1 MAYEQR
7 DLSGSL
13 FKNDKREAENHPN
26 LTGTVMIGGVEY
38 WASGWTKVRNNGDKW
53 ISLSFKVKEQRGGG
67 GAQHTPQPA
76 GFAVDLDDDVPFMS
90 ADPALE
96 RRVR

>member
-13 FKNDKREAENHPN
+13 FKNDKREKDTHPN

-38 WASGWTKVRNNGDKW
+38 WASGWTKERSNGDKW
-53 ISLSFKVKEQRGGG
+53 ISLAFKPKEAQN
-67 GAQHTPQPA
+67 GAAKVMPA
-76 GFAVDLDDDVPFMS
+76 VGSYTSDDDDSEDIPF
-90 ADPALE
+90 
-96 RRVR
+96 

>member
-13 FKNDKREAENHPN
+13 FKNDKREKDTHPN

-38 WASGWTKVRNNGDKW
+38 WASGWTKERNNGEKW
-53 ISLSFKVKEQRGGG
+53 ISLSFKPKDAPTHRVAEAAPVADA
-67 GAQHTPQPA
+67 GAT
-76 GFAVDLDDDVPFMS
+76 DSVPF
-90 ADPALE
+90 
-96 RRVR
+96 

>member
-13 FKNDKREAENHPN
+13 FKNDKREKDTHPN

-38 WASGWTKVRNNGDKW
+38 WASGWTKERNNGEKW
-53 ISLSFKVKEQRGGG
+53 ISLSFKPKDQQSN
-67 GAQHTPQPA
+67 GAHRVADAAPVADA
-76 GFAVDLDDDVPFMS
+76 GATDSVPF
-90 ADPALE
+90 
-96 RRVR
+96 